1 MKTTIL
7 FLTAF
12 VMTIAGFAN
21 SITINNNSSA
31 TLYYSLRGEAIFGT
45 SNTYFE
51 STEIEIG
58 PGDVI
63 HFDNPSEVPG
73 LEYLPTTATFIFMK
87 GYSPDCPGVD
97 LTVACEY
104 ASASYSYPA
113 SLVNIC
119 PQTISF
125 IVFANMGTTCNSDI
139 IVTIL

>member
-1 MKTTIL
+1 MKRL
-7 FLTAF
+7 FLLLIIFLTTVF
-12 VMTIAGFAN
+12 SYAN
-21 SITINNNSSA
+21 SITIYNNSSA

-87 GYSPDCPGVD
+87 GYSPDCYGAD
-97 LTVACEY
+97 LSVGC
-104 ASASYSYPA
+104 SGNSYGF
-113 SLVNIC
+113 LDIINNIC
-119 PQTISF
+119 PQAISF
-125 IVFANMGTTCNSDI
+125 IVFANMVPNDCNSDI